1 MNGLPEP
8 PNRGEPIRAEL
19 IRQMLDY
26 MRRITPVAGPNIKV
40 SIGPG
45 GAKIEGTPGGEV
57 QAEALAPWAVRRH
70 VTEGD
75 SQGQWEIWLPPGC
88 MSVGG
93 DCTPLNKPASEKTG
107 HEDDKPGWY
116 ALHLDESAGEPTR
129 TETVDGEDGQQVT
142 RAIREYPIVAHGKTS
157 AKEFGADDLDA
168 PARRLLYVSARKT
181 PSANEQASADS
192 GADLCGDEY
201 SQTVATVT
209 IATAA
214 GKTSRTIAARCKIP
228 VSVAGRERTDFD
240 LVWYFGFSEAGELEV
255 RNLYCVRQSAAA
267 AGITITGDTMTDILG
282 DTSEPVDVY
291 ARVNVTDLNS
301 GSGIVKVLKDPQG
314 VTVASPYVVWLRL
327 YSLNQN
333 TVVADYRPQSLT
345 NLQLFHA

>member
-57 QAEALAPWAVRRH
+57 QTEALAPWAVRRH

-75 SQGQWEIWLPPGC
+75 AAGQWEIWLPPGC

-93 DCTPLNKPASEKTG
+93 DCAPLNKPASEKTG

-157 AKEFGADDLDA
+157 AKEVEADDPDE

-192 GADLCGDEY
+192 GADLESRDLRPYCPGSLRRHAGLLDHPERCGDRGRAG
-201 SQTVATVT
+201 QIFPAHP
-209 IATAA
+209 AA
-214 GKTSRTIAARCKIP
+214 G
-228 VSVAGRERTDFD
+228 
-240 LVWYFGFSEAGELEV
+240 
-255 RNLYCVRQSAAA
+255 
-267 AGITITGDTMTDILG
+267 
-282 DTSEPVDVY
+282 
-291 ARVNVTDLNS
+291 
-301 GSGIVKVLKDPQG
+301 
-314 VTVASPYVVWLRL
+314 TVCS
-327 YSLNQN
+327 QK
-333 TVVADYRPQSLT
+333 
-345 NLQLFHA
+345 